1 MIRCNL
7 QGSEM
12 SLTPCGPWNQADQTL
27 NLGSTRYTLY
37 DPDQVVNFSNF
48 LSSGD
53 NLSCISYRCVRIKA
67 IKA

>member
-27 NLGSTRYTLY
+27 NLGSPRLPCMTLTKLLTFQISC
-37 DPDQVVNFSNF
+37 QVEIIFPAYLTDV
-48 LSSGD
+48 
-53 NLSCISYRCVRIKA
+53 
-67 IKA
+67 